1 MRRLLLSLPVCFA
14 LFAGH
19 PKPPDLPL
27 IDRFQEQVQR
37 RFETPLPDSFGMD
50 RMVRPSSM
58 GGHFQPVRTAERDF
72 VPENAM
78 EREILGKL
86 EENAVQL
93 GLYVFG
99 TAILA
104 APPHSENYRALKGP
118 GTITR
123 MTPRPTWYPGQP
135 KTDEAPADALPDWNA
150 VYPLAQRAMRSFEDG
165 GAGFETKLATWD
177 IAARPVSASER
188 CAACHGKAK
197 HLGGV
202 LYAFRRA
209 SR

>member
-1 MRRLLLSLPVCFA
+1 MRRLLLSLPVCFT

-37 RFETPLPDSFGMD
+37 RFETPSPDGFGMN
-50 RMVRPSSM
+50 RMAQPPSM
-58 GGHFQPVRTAERDF
+58 GEHFLPVRTAERDF
-72 VPENAM
+72 VPENPT
-78 EREILGKL
+78 EREILGSL
-86 EENAVQL
+86 EKSGVQL

-104 APPHSENYRALKGP
+104 APPQPPNYRALKGP
-118 GTITR
+118 AAITLG
-123 MTPRPTWYPGQP
+123 TPRPAWYPGLP
-135 KTDEAPADALPDWNA
+135 KTAETPADTLPDWNA
-150 VYPLAQRAMRSFEDG
+150 VYPLAQRAMRSFQDG
-165 GAGFETKLATWD
+165 GHGFETKIASWD
-177 IAARPVSASER
+177 IAARPVSATER
-188 CAACHGKAK
+188 CAACHGNARR
-197 HLGGV
+197 LGGV